1 MIENEGSPR
10 LPFCRFGHPFLF
22 RVAKM
27 TVMIRISR
35 LKFIVSLGCLLL
47 LFGCAANPVT
57 GKQNF
62 TLMTEAD
69 EIRRGENAATEV
81 PKVYGI
87 YEELPTLQNYVNE
100 IGQKLAKNSH
110 RPQLNYH
117 FTVVDSPQ
125 VNAFALP
132 GGYIYVT
139 RGILAY
145 LNSEAEL
152 AAVLG
157 HELGHVTARH
167 SVRQYSAATAA
178 NVAAAI
184 GGVVAG
190 IFVPQLGGQMAQ
202 GVQSLLGI
210 TGNVLLSGYGRSHE
224 LEADRL
230 GAEYLARS
238 GYDPQAMIKVIRVL
252 KNQELFDIAAAQE
265 EGREP
270 RRYHGLFST
279 HPDNDTRLQEVVGE
293 AQQYANPG
301 EIDDRRVEFLRQM
314 DGMAFGD
321 PVSQGVVRGNTF
333 HHRGMGFTLSFPPEW
348 RIRNKPNEIVASS
361 PHGDAL
367 MVLSH
372 FDSPRGSP
380 ADLARERFGLGAS
393 TEILSMVN
401 NGLPAAMVTSSTKNG
416 EPFKAG
422 VIYFNNAAYLLA
434 GRGDS
439 RAAFEHYS
447 AAISKAIGSFRA
459 LTVAEKDAIKALEI
473 RTVTAAKGQT
483 YAGLAKES
491 PLGHQAEGYLRLL
504 NGQYPEGEPTPGQLI
519 KVVK

>member
-1 MIENEGSPR
+1 MSS
-10 LPFCRFGHPFLF
+10 
-22 RVAKM
+22 V
-27 TVMIRISR
+27 SR
-35 LKFIVSLGCLLL
+35 LKFIIFLGCLLL
-47 LFGCAANPVT
+47 LAGCAVNPVT

-62 TLMTEAD
+62 TLMTEAE
-69 EIRRGENAATEV
+69 EIRKGEKAAAEV
-81 PKVYGI
+81 PATYGI
-87 YEELPTLQNYVNE
+87 YDELPALQDYVNE

-152 AAVLG
+152 AAVLA

-178 NVAAAI
+178 NVAATV
-184 GGVVAG
+184 GGIVAG
-190 IFVPQLGGQMAQ
+190 IFVPQLGGTAAQ
-202 GVQSLLGI
+202 GVQSLLGL

-252 KNQELFDIAAAQE
+252 KNQELFDIAAAQD

-293 AQQYANPG
+293 AQQYAQPVPV
-301 EIDDRRVEFLRQM
+301 DDRRAEFLRRTA
-314 DGMAFGD
+314 GMAFGD
-321 PVSQGVVRGNTF
+321 GVNQGIVRRNTF
-333 HHRGMGFTLSFPPEW
+333 DHREMGFTT
-348 RIRNKPNEIVASS
+348 VVSS
-361 PHGDAL
+361 
-367 MVLSH
+367 
-372 FDSPRGSP
+372 R
-380 ADLARERFGLGAS
+380 LAY
-393 TEILSMVN
+393 TE
-401 NGLPAAMVTSSTKNG
+401 
-416 EPFKAG
+416 
-422 VIYFNNAAYLLA
+422 
-434 GRGDS
+434 
-439 RAAFEHYS
+439 
-447 AAISKAIGSFRA
+447 
-459 LTVAEKDAIKALEI
+459 
-473 RTVTAAKGQT
+473 
-483 YAGLAKES
+483 
-491 PLGHQAEGYLRLL
+491 QAE
-504 NGQYPEGEPTPGQLI
+504 
-519 KVVK
+519 

>member
-1 MIENEGSPR
+1 MVILDGE
-10 LPFCRFGHPFLF
+10 
-22 RVAKM
+22 M
-27 TVMIRISR
+27 TTIRRIR
-35 LKFIVSLGCLLL
+35 GLKFIAPFVALLL
-47 LFGCAANPVT
+47 LGGCAANPVT

-69 EIRRGENAATEV
+69 EIRRGEKAAAKV
-81 PKVYGI
+81 PEVYGI
-87 YEELPTLQNYVNE
+87 YGESPALQNYVNE
-100 IGQKLAKNSH
+100 IGQKLSKNSH

-132 GGYIYVT
+132 GGYVYVT

-178 NVAAAI
+178 NVAATI

-190 IFVPQLGGQMAQ
+190 IFVPQLGGALAQ
-202 GVQSLLGI
+202 GVQSLLGV
-210 TGNVLLSGYGRSHE
+210 TGDALLSGYGRSHE

-252 KNQELFDIAAAQE
+252 KNQELFDIAAAQQ

-293 AQQYANPG
+293 AQQYAQPDG
-301 EIDDRRVEFLRQM
+301 IADRRAEFLRQIE
-314 DGMAFGD
+314 GLAFGD
-321 PVSQGVVRGNTF
+321 SVNQGVVRGNTF
-333 HHRGMGFTLSFPPEW
+333 HHKEMGFTLSFPPEW
-348 RIRNKPNEIVASS
+348 RIRNKPNEVVATS
-361 PHGDAL
+361 PDGDAL
-367 MVLSH
+367 MVLSR

-380 ADLARERFGLGAS
+380 ADLARERFHLEGS
-393 TEILSMVN
+393 TEISSTVS
-401 NGLPAAMVTSSTKNG
+401 NGLPTAVVTANTQNG
-416 EPFKAG
+416 ERFTAG
-422 VIYFNNAAYLLA
+422 VFYLDNNAYLVA

-439 RAAFEHYS
+439 QTAFEHYHPV
-447 AAISKAIGSFRA
+447 ISRTIKSFRA
-459 LTVAEKDAIKALEI
+459 LTDAEKEGIKALEI
-473 RTVTAAKGQT
+473 RTITAAKGIT
-483 YAGLAKES
+483 YAELARGS
-491 PLGHQAEGYLRLL
+491 PLGAHAEGYLRLL
-504 NGQYPEGEPTPGQLI
+504 NSQYPEGEPMTGQLI
-519 KVVK
+519 KIVK